1 MTDTKLI
8 IKKEVNMSRAICLLS
23 GAGGLW
29 FLLAGATALNGIYVL
44 FSLSI
49 IASSFMLWLRLKKE
63 RE

>member
-1 MTDTKLI
+1 
-8 IKKEVNMSRAICLLS
+8 MSRIICLLS

-29 FLLAGATALNGIYVL
+29 FLLAGVTALNGVYVL

-63 RE
+63 RAT